1 MNDRMNGVDLGLK
14 AAKDQRDKTDEG
26 NIYFL
31 A

>member
-14 AAKDQRDKTDEG
+14 AAKDQKDKTNEG
-26 NIYFL
+26 IIYPL